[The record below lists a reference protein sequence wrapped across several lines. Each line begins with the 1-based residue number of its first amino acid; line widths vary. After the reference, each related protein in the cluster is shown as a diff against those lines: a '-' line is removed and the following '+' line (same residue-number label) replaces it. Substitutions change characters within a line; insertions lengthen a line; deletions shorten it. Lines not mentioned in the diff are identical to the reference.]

1 MLVQG
6 SARKRMLGAPSPSR
20 APLLLRA
27 VPHSDSD
34 TTTDSPPFL
43 KPGLPS
49 PPSSP
54 RRASPRVPFGRS
66 AEGRSVVGLLG
77 ERGRRST
84 RDLIAP
90 AHSPGSPGKRASAET
105 GQRGF
110 ICPGP
115 SPFSSSHCSPL
126 SACAP
131 VSRTT
136 RVPQSH
142 NGCHLWAKPGR
153 TVHLL
158 LQRPFRL
165 SSGKPV
171 LILAE
176 SALPGGPLR

>member
-6 SARKRMLGAPSPSR
+6 SARKRTLGAPSPSR

-27 VPHSDSD
+27 VPHGDSD
-34 TTTDSPPFL
+34 TTTDSPPPS
-43 KPGLPS
+43 KARPPLPS
-49 PPSSP
+49 ILPAQSQSARPLRSQCRGTFCCRPSWGSGVVAPPATSL
-54 RRASPRVPFGRS
+54 RLRTA
-66 AEGRSVVGLLG
+66 L
-77 ERGRRST
+77 
-84 RDLIAP
+84 AP
-90 AHSPGSPGKRASAET
+90 RASAET

>member
-6 SARKRMLGAPSPSR
+6 SARKRTLGAPSPSR

-27 VPHSDSD
+27 VPHGDSD

-66 AEGRSVVGLLG
+66 AEGRSVVGLPGGAGSSLHPRPHCACAQPWLPG
-77 ERGRRST
+77 QARKLVSGVSSA
-84 RDLIAP
+84 LAP
-90 AHSPGSPGKRASAET
+90 P
-105 GQRGF
+105 
-110 ICPGP
+110 P
-115 SPFSSSHCSPL
+115 SPPPHCSPL